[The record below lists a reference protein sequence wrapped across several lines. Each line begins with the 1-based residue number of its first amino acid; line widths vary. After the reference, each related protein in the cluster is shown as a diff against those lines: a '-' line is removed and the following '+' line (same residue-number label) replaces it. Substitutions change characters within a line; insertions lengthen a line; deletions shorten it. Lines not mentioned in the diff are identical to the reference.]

1 MGTFSCVKNCEMIFQ
16 VTVPFCISTSQ
27 ERESLMLHILSRST
41 AKNSCSMN
49 DNAKE
54 REKKVTNWEE
64 LFAKDSSYKRLL
76 TRNLQRTL
84 KPQ

>member
-1 MGTFSCVKNCEMIFQ
+1 
-16 VTVPFCISTSQ
+16 
-27 ERESLMLHILSRST
+27 
-41 AKNSCSMN
+41 MN

-76 TRNLQRTL
+76 TQNLQRTL